1 MFSKIQYFDLQA
13 EDSSSSSLDTRLR
26 ISINLRIT
34 EGRSKV
40 LEAATRD
47 LLASQYQDVCRFV
60 EEGSQLS
67 EQRMAWA

>member
-1 MFSKIQYFDLQA
+1 M
-13 EDSSSSSLDTRLR
+13 
-26 ISINLRIT
+26 SINFRIT

-67 EQRMAWA
+67 EHRMAWA